1 MGASLEEVPGQLQVL
16 ASRAAGLAEQVR
28 AAAEQ
33 VRGRSRTGW
42 TGRAAEAYADQASSE
57 ASRLDRCAAELDD
70 LVAALRGHA
79 HGAQH
84 RLDDVAALFEQARQ
98 ALETAAHLVTL
109 DPGRHP

>member
-1 MGASLEEVPGQLQVL
+1 MGASLEGVPGQLQVL
-16 ASRAAGLAEQVR
+16 ASRASVLAEQVR
-28 AAAEQ
+28 TAAGR
-33 VRGRSRTGW
+33 VRGRSRTRW
-42 TGRAAEAYADQASSE
+42 TGPAAEAYADQAAAE

-98 ALETAAHLVTL
+98 ALDAAADLVTL
-109 DPGRHP
+109 DPGRHR